1 MRSDVLLPRQRH
13 TLDETLTARALAHGF
28 TDLPRDS
35 NALIDGITIKGTS
48 VTIRGPVGPPQATAS
63 LWRVSSLLRCY
74 SGPDH
79 AFGSELLKLVRRFLA
94 RRSLFPPT
102 WSFAMPHPEL
112 SSALVNIFG
121 LDAIICS
128 PLCIP
133 WTLKPVTPIFLD
145 GTAFSERSTWAGAAF
160 NRLTEDSATVLPWS
174 HQGIPVS
181 TLLCI
186 HRQGHCIIPFANAKH
201 TATVLSTMK
210 PCILIKEG
218 ST

>member
-1 MRSDVLLPRQRH
+1 M
-13 TLDETLTARALAHGF
+13 
-28 TDLPRDS
+28 
-35 NALIDGITIKGTS
+35 
-48 VTIRGPVGPPQATAS
+48 IRGPVGPPQATVS

-79 AFGSELLKLVRRFLA
+79 AFGSEVLKILRRFLA
-94 RRSLFPPT
+94 RRSRFPPT

-133 WTLKPVTPIFLD
+133 WTLEPVTPIFLD

-174 HQGIPVS
+174 HQGFPVS

-186 HRQGHCIIPFANAKH
+186 HRQGHRIIPFANAKH
-201 TATVLSTMK
+201 TATVLSTME
-210 PCILIKEG
+210 PCILIIEG
-218 ST
+218 STQGAENLPPQSTDVRVTCTVRSGRRPNF